1 MIRSRFWLKK
11 KARMR
16 KKIVKI
22 VFIYEA
28 EVRINS
34 FFSTVSKLLG

>member
-1 MIRSRFWLKK
+1 MIRSRFWLKI
-11 KARMR
+11 KAGMR

-22 VFIYEA
+22 IFIYKA

-34 FFSTVSKLLG
+34 FFSIVSKLLG